1 MGLALSLVRFPP
13 ALAVMALGLA
23 DAAVNFFA
31 HANAALPGWMETLLR
46 RLVITPD
53 MHRIHHSEDIA
64 DRNRNFGIVFPWWDR
79 LFGTYLPEP
88 AAGQAG
94 MAVGLKD
101 GPETGLI
108 AMLADPFLAEPRR

>member
-1 MGLALSLVRFPP
+1 PDYDWSTGLRFHPAEALLTQGIYLGGVAVLAPP
-13 ALAVMALGLA
+13 AMAVLALGLA

-31 HANAALPGWMETLLR
+31 HANAALPGWVETPLR
-46 RLVITPD
+46 KVVITPD

-88 AAGQAG
+88 AAGHDG
-94 MAVGLKD
+94 MAIGL
-101 GPETGLI
+101 
-108 AMLADPFLAEPRR
+108 